1 MRDLAH
7 VLAWIEQHRQRR
19 IADRP
24 ALHLVHRII
33 DEEQRLAVADDEDR
47 HALFVLEAD
56 LAGLLRLSVPVSTL
70 PARSVWVNCA
80 VIVSTDPRYCW
91 PVARSPAAAAAIPVA
106 PGMAIASGPQR
117 EAGRVRTATTGT
129 NQTGKG

>member
-56 LAGLLRLSVPVSTL
+56 LAGLLEAERAGEHL
-70 PARSVWVNCA
+70 ARA
-80 VIVSTDPRYCW
+80 VGLGELRGHRVDRPQILNGRSSWR
-91 PVARSPAAAAAIPVA
+91 AR
-106 PGMAIASGPQR
+106 GCTSGSIW
-117 EAGRVRTATTGT
+117 GGDIS
-129 NQTGKG
+129 

>member
-56 LAGLLRLSVPVSTL
+56 LAGLLE
-70 PARSVWVNCA
+70 RSEEHTSELQSLMRISYA
-80 VIVSTDPRYCW
+80 VFCLKKKKKYHKPTYQKTRIQTQKTKNIKYKN
-91 PVARSPAAAAAIPVA
+91 
-106 PGMAIASGPQR
+106 
-117 EAGRVRTATTGT
+117 TTS
-129 NQTGKG
+129 QH

>member
-1 MRDLAH
+1 MLGIARLDRDHPRIAAGNDMRDLAH

-56 LAGLLRLSVPVSTL
+56 LAGLLEAERAGEQDRKSTRLNSSH
-70 PARSVWVNCA
+70 
-80 VIVSTDPRYCW
+80 
-91 PVARSPAAAAAIPVA
+91 
-106 PGMAIASGPQR
+106 
-117 EAGRVRTATTGT
+117 
-129 NQTGKG
+129 